1 MALRHTV
8 PWCSLASKK
17 RGGFELNIT
26 DSNDVGPLKS
36 VLTKLGS
43 RLKIAA
49 LKSASPKVAPRKFE
63 VKLKIAPGKLTFPK
77 LARGNS
83 ADPNSTSLKR
93 AAVKLTLGKLAEEK
107 FAPSKSAHLE
117 PVSYTHLTLPTTERV

>member
-49 LKSASPKVAPRKFE
+49 DFVVQVYESELLRRN
-63 VKLKIAPGKLTFPK
+63 
-77 LARGNS
+77 LAYRAESDYSTQLGGN
-83 ADPNSTSLKR
+83 
-93 AAVKLTLGKLAEEK
+93 
-107 FAPSKSAHLE
+107 E
-117 PVSYTHLTLPTTERV
+117 PPY